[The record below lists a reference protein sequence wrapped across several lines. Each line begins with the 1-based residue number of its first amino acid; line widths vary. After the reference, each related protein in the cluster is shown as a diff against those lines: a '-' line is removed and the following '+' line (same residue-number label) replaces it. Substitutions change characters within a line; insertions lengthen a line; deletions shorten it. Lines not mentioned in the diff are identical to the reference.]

1 MRLFSPRVSIAI
13 PFGDSMAINLDR
25 TLSRNGRKRW
35 QIVEHPLF
43 GENLMESSQRYSG
56 FRLLRSPA
64 RRKTTADS
72 DNEKLSGR
80 LLRQHRG
87 VQSHYVIRL
96 FYVRLFYVGN
106 ASARGDKRA
115 RRIICARFHQRRRPG
130 YYVTASSFI
139 KSQNSEFLRFHSGRA
154 D

>member
-1 MRLFSPRVSIAI
+1 
-13 PFGDSMAINLDR
+13 MAINLDR

-56 FRLLRSPA
+56 FRLLRPPA

-80 LLRQHRG
+80 LLRQHRA

-106 ASARGDKRA
+106 GSAQTRGQESETHYTRTLPPTSA
-115 RRIICARFHQRRRPG
+115 TRLLRCRE
-130 YYVTASSFI
+130 FI
-139 KSQNSEFLRFHSGRA
+139 YQIAE
-154 D
+154 